1 MTRGGA
7 HVSFL
12 TSELN
17 VTPSVLFRPCF
28 FFWFGVGC
36 AQLAMRDAA
45 AACSDARRATVGAGG
60 GDGEL
65 LACSHYACG
74 RLEVLE
80 R

>member
-1 MTRGGA
+1 
-7 HVSFL
+7 
-12 TSELN
+12 
-17 VTPSVLFRPCF
+17 
-28 FFWFGVGC
+28 
-36 AQLAMRDAA
+36 MRDAA